1 MKFIISKITR
11 KFQANFKLK
20 VLYHL
25 EDKLQELYTK
35 AMTLKQLRSQSNS
48 LEDGVL
54 IKLLE
59 YARIHFDKLIILT
72 NFFRNSLA

>member
-1 MKFIISKITR
+1 MKYIKKLSNNAF
-11 KFQANFKLK
+11 KFK

-59 YARIHFDKLIILT
+59 YAKIQFILIK
-72 NFFRNSLA
+72 